1 MFFTRKAAA
10 RAALSVAALCAAW
23 PAWAWPDHPIELVVG
38 FAPGGGTDLTARS
51 LAVFL
56 EKELGTTI
64 VVQNKPGASSAIAL
78 SYVARAKPDGYTLAM
93 TNMPGLVSLPIER
106 KAGFTTG
113 DFTYLANLVRDPSE
127 MCIRDRP
134 SRAKSPLSRP
144 KMNSPTTTITPITIP
159 DVYKRQAFVYSRVK
173 ELRIART
180 G

>member
-1 MFFTRKAAA
+1 MFFSRKAAA

-64 VVQNKPGASSAIAL
+64 VVQNKPGRPA
-78 SYVARAKPDGYTLAM
+78 
-93 TNMPGLVSLPIER
+93 
-106 KAGFTTG
+106 
-113 DFTYLANLVRDPSE
+113 
-127 MCIRDRP
+127 P
-134 SRAKSPLSRP
+134 SRCRTWRAP
-144 KMNSPTTTITPITIP
+144 SPTAI
-159 DVYKRQAFVYSRVK
+159 RW
-173 ELRIART
+173 